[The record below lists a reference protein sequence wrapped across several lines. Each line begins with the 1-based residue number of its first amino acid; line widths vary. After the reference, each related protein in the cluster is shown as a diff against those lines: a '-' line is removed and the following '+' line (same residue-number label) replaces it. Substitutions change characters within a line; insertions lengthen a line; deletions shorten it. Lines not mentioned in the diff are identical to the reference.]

1 MARPREFDTDDAIKK
16 ATAVFWEKGFLEAS
30 LPDLLDG
37 MGLTR
42 GSLYKAFKD
51 KKNLFLLVL
60 EQYEEEAVGAA
71 KARLTDAH
79 VPDGRKRILSLFA
92 ALCAAVAAG
101 DTRGCLLCSAAAGF
115 EMSDPE
121 IAGAV
126 EKGMRGIRDGF
137 EAALRASPTHS
148 SLPDTERKA
157 LANVL
162 LTQYIGFRV
171 LARSRM
177 PLGILEQSVQ
187 SVARL
192 LDMDRS

>member
-1 MARPREFDTDDAIKK
+1 MARPREFDTQDAIKK

-60 EQYEEEAVGAA
+60 EHYEEEAVGAA

-79 VPDGRKRILSLFA
+79 VPDGRARILSLFA

-121 IAGAV
+121 IAEAV

-137 EAALRASPTHS
+137 EAALCASPTHRA
-148 SLPDTERKA
+148 LPDTERKA

-162 LTQYIGFRV
+162 LTHYIGLRV

-177 PLGILEQSVQ
+177 PLGILEQSVE

-192 LDMDRS
+192 LDMEPV

>member
-1 MARPREFDTDDAIKK
+1 MARPREFSTQDAIKK
-16 ATAVFWEKGFLEAS
+16 ATAVFWEKGYLEAS

-60 EQYEEEAVGAA
+60 EHYEEEAVGAA
-71 KARLTDAH
+71 RKRLTDAS
-79 VPDGRKRILSLFA
+79 VPDGRERILSLFA
-92 ALCAAVAAG
+92 GLYAAVAAG

-121 IAGAV
+121 IAAAV
-126 EKGMRGIRDGF
+126 ETGMAGIREGL
-137 EAALRASPTHS
+137 EAALHASPVHGAWAEQ
-148 SLPDTERKA
+148 DRKA

-162 LTQYIGFRV
+162 LTQYIGLRV

-177 PLGILEQSVQ
+177 PLGIVEQSVE

-192 LDMDRS
+192 LGMERA